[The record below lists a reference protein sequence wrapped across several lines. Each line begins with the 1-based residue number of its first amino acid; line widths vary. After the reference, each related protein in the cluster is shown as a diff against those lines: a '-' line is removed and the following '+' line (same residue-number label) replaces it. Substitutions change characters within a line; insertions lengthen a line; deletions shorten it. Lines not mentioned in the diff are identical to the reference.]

1 MIKPRNRCLTGLLL
15 ILLNLSACQTS
26 PEFKSKGLFDWL
38 FNNNSQTTPT
48 QRRCFSNLP
57 LPSQRTH
64 STVFL
69 LAAGADTGKLT
80 ETSTDVK
87 YFSQAMQRYFKLS
100 NRQICRL
107 PNVYK
112 AELENAL
119 HALNKQLINKDLA
132 IIYFSGHGTRVRD
145 NNHDEQ
151 DGWDEALVTYDIKGK
166 HRYDIK
172 DDDGLRDDRFVK
184 LVNALPTDRVLTV
197 MDTCFSSGM
206 YLGPRNPDALLIN
219 ARRKFLVK
227 GPLGTGEPRFGSNEN
242 TVIKNEVGNL
252 DSLKGLLLAAASEK
266 EAALELPKQGSLF
279 TLNFVEQLQKSA
291 DLKKAFNRAAEQ
303 VLEKTKHRQVPQ
315 TPQARGKWKI
325 LEENSN

>member
-1 MIKPRNRCLTGLLL
+1 MIKSRHWCLTGLLL
-15 ILLNLSACQTS
+15 MLLNLSACQTS
-26 PEFKSKGLFDWL
+26 PEFKSKGLFDWF
-38 FNNNSQTTPT
+38 FNNNSQTAPT

-57 LPSQRTH
+57 PPRQRTRG
-64 STVFL
+64 TVFL
-69 LAAGADTGKLT
+69 LATGANTGKLT

-87 YFSQAMQRYFKLS
+87 QFSQTMQHYFKMHHL
-100 NRQICRL
+100 QICQL
-107 PNVYK
+107 SNVYK
-112 AELENAL
+112 AELEKAL
-119 HALNKQLINKDLA
+119 YALNQQLISKDLA
-132 IIYFSGHGTRVRD
+132 IIYFSGHGTRMRD

-172 DDDGLRDDRFVK
+172 DDDGLRDDRFVE

-206 YLGPRNPDALLIN
+206 YLGHSTPDVLLAN

-227 GPLGTGEPRFGSNEN
+227 GPLGTQEPRFESNKN
-242 TVIKNEVGNL
+242 TVITHEVGNL
-252 DSLKGLLLAAASEK
+252 DSLKGLLLAAAGEK

-279 TLNFVEQLQKSA
+279 TLNLVEQLQMNA
-291 DLKKAFNRAAEQ
+291 DLKQAFNRTAKQ
-303 VLEKTKHRQVPQ
+303 VRETTKHRQLPQ
-315 TPQARGKWKI
+315 TPQARGNWEI